1 MQEELLCLE
10 HLSVD
15 YKVESGYLSAVN
27 DVSLSIHRGE
37 IFALVGESGCG
48 KSTVAHN
55 IMRLSIDHNEVVQG
69 RVLFEGRDLL
79 ALTEAEMEKV
89 RGKHIGFCVHLGVHR
104 DECIVRSVAVH
115 QKVVDAEYAVVSR
128 DFGFQLG
135 NELFVGC
142 NPD

>member
-1 MQEELLCLE
+1 MNQQMYVSCFEKISFY
-10 HLSVD
+10 SV
-15 YKVESGYLSAVN
+15 YPL
-27 DVSLSIHRGE
+27 
-37 IFALVGESGCG
+37 
-48 KSTVAHN
+48 
-55 IMRLSIDHNEVVQG
+55 
-69 RVLFEGRDLL
+69 
-79 ALTEAEMEKV
+79 V

>member
-1 MQEELLCLE
+1 MNQQMYVSFFEKISFY
-10 HLSVD
+10 SV
-15 YKVESGYLSAVN
+15 YPL
-27 DVSLSIHRGE
+27 
-37 IFALVGESGCG
+37 
-48 KSTVAHN
+48 
-55 IMRLSIDHNEVVQG
+55 
-69 RVLFEGRDLL
+69 
-79 ALTEAEMEKV
+79 V
-89 RGKHIGFCVHLGVHR
+89 RGKHIGFCVHLGVHS